1 MSEYALVRTITKIE
15 ANPALTS
22 RKDEYRR
29 MRVAAYCR
37 VSTDEEDQL
46 NSLDTQVKYYTGK
59 IAENP
64 NWTMVGIYADE
75 GITGTRTDKREKFL
89 KLMRDCE
96 KGKVD
101 LILTKSTTRFARNTV
116 DSLTWIRKLRAMGIG
131 VYFEEQNLDSLKAE
145 NETLLGFFSVMA
157 QSESESISANVK
169 WGIQKR
175 MKNGTYSLR
184 FKMLGL
190 RKGDDGNPY
199 IVADEAEVVRAL
211 FRMILDG
218 ASLGQLKDFLESNNI
233 KTPEGKD
240 VWSISVIRYMLSNE
254 KYVGDVLYQKTF
266 RTDCISKK
274 AKVNRGEVTRYLIS
288 NNHPAIIDRDTFNLV
303 QAELARRN
311 NKRKKLDSAVTEQGK
326 YSAKYALTELL
337 VCGSCGGSFR
347 RTSKSAKGKTTYY
360 WRCVS
365 RIEHGKTY
373 CKDSAGIEEQM
384 LHEAICRCLS
394 KMMANSGEVFSLIQ
408 SNLSYAVSGNNAALD
423 VFSIEKQMNELKVD
437 IQQMTELAARTEGDP
452 ERYEV
457 ELKKMFDQLVILRG
471 KLDLAKS
478 QASQS
483 DSVNAEVAR
492 IMDILKQTDMS
503 FTEFDDVTV
512 RRLVECIQV
521 CGNQKIIV
529 TLKGGYQAEEE
540 LRKIEAA

>member
-1 MSEYALVRTITKIE
+1 MSEYAPVRTITKIE
-15 ANPALTS
+15 ANPALIS

-218 ASLGQLKDFLESNNI
+218 ASLGQLKEFLESNNI

-492 IMDILKQTDMS
+492 IMDILKQTDMN

-521 CGNQKIIV
+521 CGNKKIIV

-540 LRKIEAA
+540 LRKIEVA

>member
-1 MSEYALVRTITKIE
+1 MSEYAPVRTITKIE

-471 KLDLAKS
+471 KLDLAKC

-483 DSVNAEVAR
+483 DTVNAEVAR

>member
-1 MSEYALVRTITKIE
+1 MGDYAPVKTITRIE

-22 RKDEYRR
+22 RAREYRK

-64 NWTMVGIYADE
+64 NWMLAGIYADE
-75 GITGTRTDKREKFL
+75 GITGTRADKREKFL

-101 LILTKSTTRFARNTV
+101 MILTKSTARFARNTV
-116 DSLTWIRKLRAMGIG
+116 DSLSWIRKLRAMGIG
-131 VYFEEQNLDSLKAE
+131 VYFEEQKLDSLKEE
-145 NETLLGFFSVMA
+145 NETLIGFFSVMA

-184 FKMLGL
+184 FKMLGY
-190 RKGDDGNPY
+190 RKGEDGNPY
-199 IVADEAEVVRAL
+199 IIAEEAEIVKTL
-211 FRMILDG
+211 FQMILDG
-218 ASLGQLKDFLESNNI
+218 ASLGQLKVYLESNGI
-233 KTPEGKD
+233 KTLEGKEK
-240 VWSISVIRYMLSNE
+240 WSASVIRYMLSNE
-254 KYVGDVLYQKTF
+254 KYVGDVLYQKNF
-266 RTDCISKK
+266 RVDCISKK
-274 AKVNRGEVTRYLIS
+274 AKVNRGEVARYLIS
-288 NNHPAIIDRDTFNLV
+288 NNHPAIVDRDTFNMV

-311 NKRKKLDSAVTEQGK
+311 NKRKKLDSAITEQGK

-347 RTSKSAKGKTTYY
+347 RTSKSSKGKTTYY

-365 RIEHGKTY
+365 RIEHGKIY
-373 CKDSAGIEEQM
+373 CKGSAGIEEQK

-394 KMMANSGEVFSLIQ
+394 GMIGNSEEVFNLIY
-408 SNLSYAVSGNNAALD
+408 SNLTYAVSGNDAALD
-423 VFSIEKQMNELKVD
+423 IFSIEKQINDLKTD
-437 IQQMTELAARTEGDP
+437 IQRMAELAAKTEGEP
-452 ERYEV
+452 ERYEI
-457 ELKKMFDQLVILRG
+457 ELKKMFDQLVVLRG
-471 KLDLAKS
+471 KLDLVKS
-478 QASQS
+478 QATQS
-483 DSVNAEVAR
+483 DSVNTEVAR
-492 IMDILKQTDMS
+492 IVGILKQTDMS

-540 LRKIEAA
+540 I

>member
-1 MSEYALVRTITKIE
+1 MSDYKPARTITKIE

-22 RKDEYRR
+22 RKNEYRKT
-29 MRVAAYCR
+29 RVAAYCR

-199 IVADEAEVVRAL
+199 IVADEAEVVRVL

-521 CGNQKIIV
+521 CGNKKIIV

-540 LRKIEAA
+540 LRRKKVV

>member
-1 MSEYALVRTITKIE
+1 MNEYAPVRTITKIE

-471 KLDLAKS
+471 KLDLAKC

-483 DSVNAEVAR
+483 DTVNAEVAR

>member
-1 MSEYALVRTITKIE
+1 MSEYAPVRTITKIE

-96 KGKVD
+96 KGKID

-145 NETLLGFFSVMA
+145 NETL
-157 QSESESISANVK
+157 
-169 WGIQKR
+169 
-175 MKNGTYSLR
+175 
-184 FKMLGL
+184 
-190 RKGDDGNPY
+190 
-199 IVADEAEVVRAL
+199 
-211 FRMILDG
+211 
-218 ASLGQLKDFLESNNI
+218 
-233 KTPEGKD
+233 
-240 VWSISVIRYMLSNE
+240 
-254 KYVGDVLYQKTF
+254 
-266 RTDCISKK
+266 
-274 AKVNRGEVTRYLIS
+274 
-288 NNHPAIIDRDTFNLV
+288 
-303 QAELARRN
+303 
-311 NKRKKLDSAVTEQGK
+311 
-326 YSAKYALTELL
+326 
-337 VCGSCGGSFR
+337 
-347 RTSKSAKGKTTYY
+347 
-360 WRCVS
+360 
-365 RIEHGKTY
+365 
-373 CKDSAGIEEQM
+373 
-384 LHEAICRCLS
+384 
-394 KMMANSGEVFSLIQ
+394 NSGEVFSLIQ

-483 DSVNAEVAR
+483 DTVNAEVAR
-492 IMDILKQTDMS
+492 IMDILKQTDMN

-521 CGNQKIIV
+521 CGNKKIIV

-540 LRKIEAA
+540 LRKIEVA

>member
-1 MSEYALVRTITKIE
+1 M
-15 ANPALTS
+15 
-22 RKDEYRR
+22 
-29 MRVAAYCR
+29 
-37 VSTDEEDQL
+37 
-46 NSLDTQVKYYTGK
+46 
-59 IAENP
+59 
-64 NWTMVGIYADE
+64 
-75 GITGTRTDKREKFL
+75 
-89 KLMRDCE
+89 
-96 KGKVD
+96 
-101 LILTKSTTRFARNTV
+101 
-116 DSLTWIRKLRAMGIG
+116 
-131 VYFEEQNLDSLKAE
+131 KAE
-145 NETLLGFFSVMA
+145 NETLLDFFSVMA

-175 MKNGTYSLR
+175 MKNGTYSLS
-184 FKMLGL
+184 FKMLGY
-190 RKGDDGNPY
+190 RKDTEGNPY
-199 IVADEAEVVRAL
+199 IIPEEAEVVRTL
-211 FRMILDG
+211 FRMVLDG
-218 ASLGQLKDFLESNNI
+218 ASIGMVKEYLESNHI
-233 KTPEGKD
+233 KTPKGKD
-240 VWSISVIRYMLSNE
+240 EWSLTVIRYMLSNE
-254 KYVGDVLYQKTF
+254 KYVGDILYQKSYT
-266 RTDCISKK
+266 TDCISKK

-311 NKRKKLDSAVTEQGK
+311 NKRKKLDSAVTEKGK

-360 WRCVS
+360 WRCIS

-384 LHEAICRCLS
+384 LHEAICCCLS
-394 KMMANSGEVFSLIQ
+394 KMMENSGEVFSLIQ

-437 IQQMTELAARTEGDP
+437 IQQMTEFAARTEGDP

-521 CGNQKIIV
+521 CGNKKIIV

-540 LRKIEAA
+540 LRRIEAA